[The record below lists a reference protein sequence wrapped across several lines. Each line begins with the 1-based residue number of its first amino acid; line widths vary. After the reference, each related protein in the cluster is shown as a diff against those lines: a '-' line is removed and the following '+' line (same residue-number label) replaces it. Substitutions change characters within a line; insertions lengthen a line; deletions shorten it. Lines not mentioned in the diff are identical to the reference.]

1 MRDPPGE
8 GQVGFIRV
16 ILAAM
21 WTSDGRRE
29 RVVGS
34 QGRPALLGQVGV
46 VASTGD
52 ISRLCLWTGGEE

>member
-21 WTSDGRRE
+21 WTSDGKE
-29 RVVGS
+29 GE
-34 QGRPALLGQVGV
+34 G
-46 VASTGD
+46 
-52 ISRLCLWTGGEE
+52 GGESGEASIAGASRSGG